1 MIKINA
7 EQTDLEFGTGDIC
20 VTGGHFLNE
29 KLEKNG
35 LVTFSN
41 QSAREIG
48 TLGDIVIGGN
58 YKLENFAVIMTFE
71 KVESIDVVIR
81 ALEDAKS
88 EMTI

>member
-1 MIKINA
+1 MINRNT

-20 VTGGHFLNE
+20 VTGGHYVGENDE
-29 KLEKNG
+29 KFG

-41 QSAREIG
+41 QSERGIG
-48 TLGDIVIGGN
+48 TLGDIVIGGE
-58 YKLENFAVIMTFE
+58 YKLKDFEVIMTFG

-81 ALEDAKS
+81 ALEDAKR